1 MELFKVEREPS
12 ILNKLVELM
21 KIIIDLQN
29 YEYILTSLF
38 DRFKVDQN
46 LQVIRTILEISNNYN
61 QNH

>member
-1 MELFKVEREPS
+1 MELFKVEKEPS

-38 DRFKVDQN
+38 DRFKID
-46 LQVIRTILEISNNYN
+46 
-61 QNH
+61 

>member
-1 MELFKVEREPS
+1 MELFKVEKEPS

-46 LQVIRTILEISNNYN
+46 LQVIRTILEISNSYN

>member
-1 MELFKVEREPS
+1 MLSSVIDDSNKAQIGPKIMELFKVEKEPS

-38 DRFKVDQN
+38 DRFKVD
-46 LQVIRTILEISNNYN
+46 
-61 QNH
+61 